1 MTEAN
6 RDWELDEPGS
16 DGEWPAAGSGWTLRQ
31 AVIRVAALLLLVS
44 LLGGLFLSLRGIED
58 ILVLIGGLL
67 AAGLVAR
74 IAKRR
79 QPPETP
85 YRSQDRPQAR

>member
-1 MTEAN
+1 MAN
-6 RDWELDEPGS
+6 GPLLG
-16 DGEWPAAGSGWTLRQ
+16 
-31 AVIRVAALLLLVS
+31 AVGHCAKQSSASRALLLLVS